1 MLKYANTLALKYFV
15 IAIVVL
21 LFPSVSYSRLITGT
35 ITADSLIKGT
45 VMQDVIAQQTSPPE
59 DAQQTS
65 PPEDAQQTS
74 PPEDAQQT
82 SPPEDAQ
89 NKKIKESIYVSIDG
103 PKNVESGN
111 TVTLTGGHSQ
121 TIIDTATNA
130 QLRPEDDVVY
140 EWVQTGG
147 PEIDYTLNNKEDK
160 LMFHPSVNTQT
171 EFTFK
176 LTVHGDSTENSASKT
191 VIVKP
196 IESTSAGEKR
206 EYIKAHIDG
215 PNAAKSGETVTLTG
229 GYSQSI
235 WDEVTNRTLS
245 PEDEVLYEWDQTG
258 GPKIDYTLNERAN
271 QIAFEPS
278 VDNKT
283 KFTFKLTVHGD
294 IEESTTS
301 KTVTLNPFVG
311 SSGGSGTGS
320 SSSGGSGTGSSS
332 SGGSGTGS
340 SSSGG
345 SGTGSSSSG
354 GSGGIEPSYIDY
366 WLGEIVKNTKTPS
379 LSLETIAVGSI
390 VIIIIAVIAGI
401 LSRRH
406 RKQYKPSLDEIIEIS
421 TEGGIEF

>member
-1 MLKYANTLALKYFV
+1 LK
-15 IAIVVL
+15 
-21 LFPSVSYSRLITGT
+21 
-35 ITADSLIKGT
+35 
-45 VMQDVIAQQTSPPE
+45 
-59 DAQQTS
+59 
-65 PPEDAQQTS
+65 
-74 PPEDAQQT
+74 
-82 SPPEDAQ
+82 
-89 NKKIKESIYVSIDG
+89 
-103 PKNVESGN
+103 
-111 TVTLTGGHSQ
+111 
-121 TIIDTATNA
+121 
-130 QLRPEDDVVY
+130 PEDDVVY
-140 EWVQTGG
+140 DWEQTGG
-147 PEIDYTLNNKEDK
+147 PEIDYTLDNKEGK
-160 LMFHPSVNTQT
+160 LMFQPSVNTQT

-176 LTVHGDSTENSASKT
+176 LTVHGDQTQNSASKT

-320 SSSGGSGTGSSS
+320 GSSGGSGTGS
-332 SGGSGTGS
+332 G
-340 SSSGG
+340 
-345 SGTGSSSSG
+345 SSG

-390 VIIIIAVIAGI
+390 GIIIIAVIAGI

-421 TEGGIEF
+421 TEGGIEY